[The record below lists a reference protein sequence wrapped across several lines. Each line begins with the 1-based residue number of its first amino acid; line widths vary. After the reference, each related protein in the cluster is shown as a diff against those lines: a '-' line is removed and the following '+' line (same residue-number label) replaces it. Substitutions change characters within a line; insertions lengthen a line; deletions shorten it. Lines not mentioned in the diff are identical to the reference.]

1 MTQSRQAKYSKRKR
15 RVSKTGTG
23 KQYDEDFKKQAIKL
37 AREVGNTA
45 AAEELGIPK
54 GTLGTWMHKARLGE
68 IDTGSGTRDPGES
81 LNLSGED
88 AILQG
93 LTAIKLKEEDPLMI
107 GYITRKGSIS
117 SRYGEMYISELMKYK
132 EL

>member
-1 MTQSRQAKYSKRKR
+1 M
-15 RVSKTGTG
+15 SKTGTG

-45 AAEELGIPK
+45 ASEELGIPK

-81 LNLSGED
+81 LNL
-88 AILQG
+88 AQQMQAANKRI
-93 LTAIKLKEEDPLMI
+93 
-107 GYITRKGSIS
+107 
-117 SRYGEMYISELMKYK
+117 K
-132 EL
+132 ELEKKNRELEELNEFLEEASAFFAASRRKSGKKNG

>member
-1 MTQSRQAKYSKRKR
+1 M
-15 RVSKTGTG
+15 SKTGTG

-81 LNLSGED
+81 LNL
-88 AILQG
+88 AQQLQAANKRMKSWKRRTVSWKNSTNS
-93 LTAIKLKEEDPLMI
+93 LRKHPLSSP
-107 GYITRKGSIS
+107 RAVGSRERRTVKVH
-117 SRYGEMYISELMKYK
+117 RYKD
-132 EL
+132 